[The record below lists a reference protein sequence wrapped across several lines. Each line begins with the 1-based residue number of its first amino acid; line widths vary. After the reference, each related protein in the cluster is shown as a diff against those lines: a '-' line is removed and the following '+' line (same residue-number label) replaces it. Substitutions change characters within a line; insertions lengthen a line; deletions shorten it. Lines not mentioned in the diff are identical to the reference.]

1 MNKVILIGKL
11 TKDIEL
17 RYSQSNVAIAQFNL
31 AVKRDFKNSN
41 EEYETDF
48 INCVAYKNSAELLD
62 KYCSKGSLIAIE
74 GRIQTRNYDGKD
86 GKKIYV
92 TEVITSNIQFL
103 DTKKEGQAPKKS
115 QAEVLSKA
123 MNDEND
129 PFANVFDDFG
139 NSINADE
146 IELTNDMLP
155 F

>member
-48 INCVAYKNSAELLD
+48 INCVTYKNSAELLD

-103 DTKKEGQAPKKS
+103 NNKKETTPVEKIEKK
-115 QAEVLSKA
+115 EEDHYTDL
-123 MNDEND
+123 
-129 PFANVFDDFG
+129 G

-146 IELTNDMLP
+146 IILTSEDLP

>member
-103 DTKKEGQAPKKS
+103 NNKKETTPVEKIEKK
-115 QAEVLSKA
+115 EEDHYTDL
-123 MNDEND
+123 
-129 PFANVFDDFG
+129 G

-146 IELTNDMLP
+146 IILTSEDLP

>member
-1 MNKVILIGKL
+1 MNKVILIGRI

-41 EEYETDF
+41 EEYEIDF

-92 TEVITSNIQFL
+92 IEVVTSNVQFL
-103 DTKKEGQAPKKS
+103 DTKKDTAPVEKIEKKG
-115 QAEVLSKA
+115 E
-123 MNDEND
+123 D
-129 PFANVFDDFG
+129 PYTDFG
-139 NSINADE
+139 NSVNADE
-146 IELTNDMLP
+146 IELTDDMLP